1 MDDNQPLVYERGNEV
16 LFLYDLERGDPDYI
30 KYWERVQ
37 QDKAKFNFNH
47 IDQGL
52 KNALNQKVVIW
63 SDEIKVNGYFKS
75 NPEDVREVL
84 HRKRHF
90 CPFRHAYNIHSEFS
104 CLKLFKAF
112 SPKPQKN
119 LQRAL
124 KACFF
129 WHSV

>member
-63 SDEIKVNGYFKS
+63 SEFRVEVATTQSLVQRSGYWKS
-75 NPEDVREVL
+75 
-84 HRKRHF
+84 KG
-90 CPFRHAYNIHSEFS
+90 
-104 CLKLFKAF
+104 
-112 SPKPQKN
+112 Q
-119 LQRAL
+119 
-124 KACFF
+124 
-129 WHSV
+129 

>member
-30 KYWERVQ
+30 KYWETVQ

-63 SDEIKVNGYFKS
+63 SDEVKVNGYFKS
-75 NPEDVREVL
+75 NPEDVREAQ

-90 CPFRHAYNIHSEFS
+90 CPFRHAYETTIR
-104 CLKLFKAF
+104 
-112 SPKPQKN
+112 N
-119 LQRAL
+119 LP
-124 KACFF
+124 
-129 WHSV
+129 V